1 MTVLNFAFAFVLLLG
16 VLITVHEFGHFI
28 VAKLCGV
35 RVLKFSI
42 GFGNPIGFGRWR
54 ARWERGGT
62 EYVLAWLPLGG
73 FVKMLGEQPGEEE
86 SPEALADPR
95 HALNNK
101 PVWQKLAVVLAGP
114 AMNLLLPVM
123 VFTGQLA
130 YGVDRPEAVV
140 GAIEAGS
147 PAARAGLRPGDR
159 VAAVDGATVRW
170 WDELEREI
178 RERPGETLALS
189 VLRGEAPLDVTL
201 AVAERKGLDVFQQAS
216 RVGWLGLQHRRQDAK
231 LGIPRADAPAAAVGL
246 RSGDRV
252 VAVGGTPV
260 ADWEAFAAAYA
271 AAGTRGRVV
280 VEVAR
285 SETQGERET
294 PAEGEPAQPTVR
306 VEVPALGGL
315 DALGV
320 VPATVLVS
328 DVTPDSAAAAA
339 GLEPGDLILAVD
351 GQPVGSFA
359 WFAETVRA
367 SEGRML
373 RIAYARAG
381 RTHEA
386 EVTPRLTENE
396 TPAGRERAF
405 LVGIRAEDA
414 TLPGVFSTDRELNPL
429 VSLPRAVARTWEVT
443 VLTVQAVSKIVL
455 GDISRSQIGGPI
467 EIARQAH
474 SAMQAGWEVYLNL
487 MVLISVN
494 LAILNL
500 IPIPVLDGGQAL
512 LFTIE
517 GVRRK
522 PLSLRAR
529 EIAMQIGVTMVV
541 LLMGFAFWNDV
552 SRYWSRVV
560 DWVKQGAGL

>member
-1 MTVLNFAFAFVLLLG
+1 VTVLNMAFAFVLLLG

-54 ARWERGGT
+54 MRWERNGT

-73 FVKMLGEQPGEEE
+73 FVKMLGEVPGEED
-86 SPEALADPR
+86 SPEALADPAG
-95 HALNNK
+95 ALNNK

-114 AMNLLLPVM
+114 AMNLLLPVL
-123 VFTGQLA
+123 VFAATLA
-130 YGVDRPEAVV
+130 WGIDRPEAVV
-140 GAIEAGS
+140 GAVEEGS
-147 PAARAGLRPGDR
+147 PAARAGLRPDDR
-159 VAAVDGATVRW
+159 IIAVDGAAVRW
-170 WDELEREI
+170 WDELEGEV
-178 RERPGETLALS
+178 RERPGETLALA
-189 VLRGEAPLDVTL
+189 VQRAGQPLEVTL
-201 AVAERKGLDVFQQAS
+201 GVAERKGLDVFQQAS
-216 RVGWLGLQHRRQDAK
+216 KVGWLGLQHRRQATK
-231 LGIPRADAPAAAVGL
+231 LGIPRADAPAVAAGL

-252 VAVGGTPV
+252 ATVAGTPV
-260 ADWEAFAAAYA
+260 ADWPAFVAAYA
-271 AAGTRGRVV
+271 AAGTHGSVALEVERGD
-280 VEVAR
+280 AAA
-285 SETQGERET
+285 ETEE
-294 PAEGEPAQPTVR
+294 EPAPLR

-328 DVTPDSAAAAA
+328 EVTPDSAAAGA
-339 GLEPGDLILAVD
+339 GLAPGDLIVAVD
-351 GQPVGSFA
+351 GHPVGSFA

-367 SEGRML
+367 SEGRTL
-373 RIAYARAG
+373 RIAYARG
-381 RTHEA
+381 G
-386 EVTPRLTENE
+386 VTRDVPVAPRMTENE
-396 TPAGRERAF
+396 TPMGTERAY

-414 TLPGVFSTDRELNPL
+414 TLPGVYATDRELNPL
-429 VSLPRAVARTWEVT
+429 VAVPRAIGRTAEVT
-443 VLTVQAVSKIVL
+443 ALTAQAVSKIIV
-455 GDISRSQIGGPI
+455 GDIARNQIGGPI

-474 SAMQAGWEVYLNL
+474 SAMVLGWEVYLQL
-487 MVLISVN
+487 MVMISVN

-512 LFTIE
+512 LFLIE
-517 GVRRK
+517 GLRRR

-560 DWVKQGAGL
+560 DWVRQGAGL